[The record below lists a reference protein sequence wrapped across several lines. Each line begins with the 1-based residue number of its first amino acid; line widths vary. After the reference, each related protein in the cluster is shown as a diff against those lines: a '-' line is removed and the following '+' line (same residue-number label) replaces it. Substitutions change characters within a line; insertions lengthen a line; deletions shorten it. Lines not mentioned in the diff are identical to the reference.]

1 VTAAVEHVAPDGP
14 RVAHWHGS
22 PPPLRVVSVPPLEC
36 VDLEPAAPR
45 YAGRFTD
52 RAAYERHKLRN
63 AAAKIRQAHP
73 RMSVDASLVE
83 AHARRSWRE
92 LHPGTCVGNGLTL
105 AEHLRG
111 QRVRAER
118 AAKRRLPQERNL
130 RAVIRAAAR
139 RHDERRG
146 QTWIVDPVRGPR
158 PTRYGT
164 PPV

>member
-111 QRVRAER
+111 QRVRVER
-118 AAKRRLPQERNL
+118 AAKRRGPNGTC
-130 RAVIRAAAR
+130 AVLLAGRVGAGAGTAGPRGHRYAAR
-139 RHDERRG
+139 VITRR
-146 QTWIVDPVRGPR
+146 
-158 PTRYGT
+158 
-164 PPV
+164 

>member
-1 VTAAVEHVAPDGP
+1 VTAAVEHVPAGP
-14 RVAHWHGS
+14 RVTSWPGS
-22 PPPLRVVSVPPLEC
+22 PPPAALRIVPPAPP
-36 VDLEPAAPR
+36 PAPPR

-52 RAAYERHKLRN
+52 RADYERHKLRN
-63 AAAKIRQAHP
+63 SAAKIRQAHP

-118 AAKRRLPQERNL
+118 AAKRRRPEERNL
-130 RAVIRAAAR
+130 RKVIRAAAR

-158 PTRYGT
+158 PTRG
-164 PPV
+164 

>member
-1 VTAAVEHVAPDGP
+1 VTAAVEHVPAGP
-14 RVAHWHGS
+14 RVAHWSGS

-45 YAGRFTD
+45 YAGRFAD

-63 AAAKIRQAHP
+63 AAAKVRQQHP
-73 RMSVDASLVE
+73 KLTADQALVE
-83 AHARRSWRE
+83 AYARQAWRAA
-92 LHPGTCVGNGLTL
+92 GGGGCVGNGMLL

-118 AAKRRLPQERNL
+118 AAKRRRPEEVNL
-130 RAVIRAAAR
+130 RRVVREAVR

-146 QTWIVDPVRGPR
+146 QAWIVDPVRGPR